1 MKKFLVVVAA
11 VFLANISEAAY
22 LYWQVSTSELSG
34 KTDSVTG
41 ESLSGL
47 EFNYAQI
54 IAVDSSG
61 KETALMI
68 ANPMDGTSMATS
80 KMNLSVDGP
89 YAINLSQLSNPAA
102 YSFYIELLNY
112 NNTSYDFVAKSD
124 LNFDKSSYANLVD
137 GKYIDV
143 GDTFQLPQANVWHGG
158 SYTATPEPTSA
169 MLVMFG
175 MGLLAL
181 KRKRV

>member
-1 MKKFLVVVAA
+1 MKKFLIVVAA

-22 LYWQVSTSELSG
+22 LYWQVSTSELTG

-47 EFNYAQI
+47 GFNYAQI

-61 KETALMI
+61 NETALRI
-68 ANPMDGTSMATS
+68 ANPMDGSSMTGT
-80 KMNLSVDGP
+80 KMNLSVEGP
-89 YAINLSQLSNPAA
+89 YAINLSQLEDAGA
-102 YSFYIELLNY
+102 YSFYIEMLNY
-112 NNTSYDFVAKSD
+112 NNSSYDFVAKSQAV
-124 LNFDKSSYANLVD
+124 SYSNLVSD
-137 GKYIDV
+137 KFIDV
-143 GDTFQLPQANVWHGG
+143 GDTFQIPQANIWHGSG
-158 SYTATPEPTSA
+158 YTATPEPTSA